1 MRTNKGSAASAST
14 GSPPIQPTSTEAGA
28 AASAVESPSSLSDTA
43 TGFSHVVIDI
53 DELEKS
59 DDSGGDSSSE
69 HDGGQFDAAEEAQ
82 EGDTEDEDAEQPD
95 LLEIQRAIMQAQFEK
110 HSRPSSQIQ
119 DQAKIPAYVVQQPQ
133 IRAPGKDITSVVNN
147 TAREQR
153 KLEQKQAQE
162 QVSSEC
168 KSTRAA
174 GVYKSRV
181 VSSSATPQ
189 CVRSTG
195 NTPVPCESTRN
206 TPVRGS
212 ETARN
217 TPVRGQ

>member
-59 DDSGGDSSSE
+59 DDSACDSGGDSSSE

-133 IRAPGKDITSVVNN
+133 IRALGKDITSVVNN
-147 TAREQR
+147 TREN
-153 KLEQKQAQE
+153 
-162 QVSSEC
+162 
-168 KSTRAA
+168 
-174 GVYKSRV
+174 
-181 VSSSATPQ
+181 
-189 CVRSTG
+189 RSK
-195 NTPVPCESTRN
+195 
-206 TPVRGS
+206 
-212 ETARN
+212 
-217 TPVRGQ
+217 